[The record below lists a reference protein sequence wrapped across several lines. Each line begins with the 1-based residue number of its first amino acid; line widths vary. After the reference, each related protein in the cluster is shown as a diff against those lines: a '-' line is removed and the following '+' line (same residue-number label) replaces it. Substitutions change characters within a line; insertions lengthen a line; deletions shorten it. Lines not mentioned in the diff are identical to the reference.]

1 MLPPTPAIG
10 VAAVR
15 LEDGAALL
23 TVGEITIWL
32 TARAARHL
40 VRLTALPLVGDSLS
54 THYTDTLDADS
65 GWTAEALLHRDTSGC
80 WHVLAAA
87 EDEIVAA
94 QIDGAALAVMLI
106 GGAP

>member
-32 TARAARHL
+32 TARAVRHL
-40 VRLTALPLVGDSLS
+40 VRLTALPRVGVCLS
-54 THYTDTLDADS
+54 AHYTDTLDADC
-65 GWTAEALLHRDTSGC
+65 GWTAEVLLHRDPGGR
-80 WHVLAAA
+80 WHVLAAV
-87 EDEIVAA
+87 EDEIAAA

-106 GGAP
+106 GGAA